1 VLRQFICYASIG
13 SLVFFTGWQP
23 CYAEDSSY
31 LENRVIEISA
41 GAYHTV
47 ALKEDGT
54 VWTWGNN
61 ESGQLGD
68 GTEIDKGEPVQVK
81 GIEGVKAIAAGGY
94 HTVAL
99 KEDGTVWT
107 WGENLYGQLGDDT
120 IDICK
125 NEPVQV
131 KGIEG
136 VKAIA
141 AGERHTV
148 ALKEDGTVWSWGN
161 NVFGQLGHTDFVVRN
176 NQPMMVVD
184 LKDVKA
190 IAAGEWHTVA
200 LKEDGSI
207 WAWGDNEDGQLGDGR
222 VIATNKPV
230 QAIDIEEVV
239 AIASGNC
246 FTVALKQDGTVWT
259 WGLYFYYDP
268 IENVD
273 IAMTSTQPVCKE
285 GIEDVKAIAAGS
297 DHVVALKEDGT
308 VWTWGRNDYGQLGNG
323 TKVNYNEPVQVTG
336 IEDVKAIAA
345 GTYNS
350 FAIKEDGTVWAWGS
364 NDSGQLGVDEGILYE
379 SLVPIQIT
387 GIEDVKTIAAG
398 SDHTIAIKED
408 GTVWGWGSN
417 FAGQLGAIVIA
428 DSDTN
433 NEFKY
438 ERFMQV
444 RGMEKVK
451 AIAAGY
457 NYTIA
462 LKKDGSLWVWGR
474 NNLGNLGEDSIET
487 ISIEPV
493 PVKDLEDVIAVSAAD
508 DHIVAL
514 KKDGTVWSWGLN
526 LYGQLGDGTVM
537 YTSKPVQTKIK

>member
-1 VLRQFICYASIG
+1 MLRQFICYASIG

-246 FTVALKQDGTVWT
+246 FTVALKQDGTVW
-259 WGLYFYYDP
+259 
-268 IENVD
+268 
-273 IAMTSTQPVCKE
+273 
-285 GIEDVKAIAAGS
+285 
-297 DHVVALKEDGT
+297 
-308 VWTWGRNDYGQLGNG
+308 
-323 TKVNYNEPVQVTG
+323 
-336 IEDVKAIAA
+336 
-345 GTYNS
+345 
-350 FAIKEDGTVWAWGS
+350 
-364 NDSGQLGVDEGILYE
+364 
-379 SLVPIQIT
+379 
-387 GIEDVKTIAAG
+387 
-398 SDHTIAIKED
+398 
-408 GTVWGWGSN
+408 GWGSN

-444 RGMEKVK
+444 SGMEKVK

-474 NNLGNLGEDSIET
+474 NNLGNLGDDSIET

>member
-1 VLRQFICYASIG
+1 MLRQFICYASIG

-148 ALKEDGTVWSWGN
+148 ALKEDGTVWTWGYNFSCQLGDGTNKNRKKPVKVKSIKGVKEIAAGAKYTVVLKEDGTVWSWGN
-161 NVFGQLGHTDFVVRN
+161 QNFESTDDYDEEQSCNSKAEQVESLE
-176 NQPMMVVD
+176 D
-184 LKDVKA
+184 IKA

-246 FTVALKQDGTVWT
+246 FTVALKQDGTVWG

-350 FAIKEDGTVWAWGS
+350 FAIKEDGTVW
-364 NDSGQLGVDEGILYE
+364 
-379 SLVPIQIT
+379 
-387 GIEDVKTIAAG
+387 
-398 SDHTIAIKED
+398 
-408 GTVWGWGSN
+408 GWGSN

-444 RGMEKVK
+444 SGMEKVK

-474 NNLGNLGEDSIET
+474 NNLGNLGDDSIET

>member
-54 VWTWGNN
+54 VWSWGNQN
-61 ESGQLGD
+61 FESTDDYDEEQSCNSKA
-68 GTEIDKGEPVQVK
+68 EQVESLED
-81 GIEGVKAIAAGGY
+81 IKAIAAGY
-94 HTVAL
+94 HHV
-99 KEDGTVWT
+99 
-107 WGENLYGQLGDDT
+107 
-120 IDICK
+120 
-125 NEPVQV
+125 
-131 KGIEG
+131 
-136 VKAIA
+136 
-141 AGERHTV
+141 V

-308 VWTWGRNDYGQLGNG
+308 VW
-323 TKVNYNEPVQVTG
+323 
-336 IEDVKAIAA
+336 
-345 GTYNS
+345 
-350 FAIKEDGTVWAWGS
+350 
-364 NDSGQLGVDEGILYE
+364 
-379 SLVPIQIT
+379 
-387 GIEDVKTIAAG
+387 
-398 SDHTIAIKED
+398 
-408 GTVWGWGSN
+408 GWGSN

-444 RGMEKVK
+444 SGMEKVK

-474 NNLGNLGEDSIET
+474 NNLGNLGDDSIET

>member
-1 VLRQFICYASIG
+1 MLRQFICYASIG

-54 VWTWGNN
+54 VWSWGNQN
-61 ESGQLGD
+61 FESTDDYDEEQSCNSKA
-68 GTEIDKGEPVQVK
+68 EQVESLED
-81 GIEGVKAIAAGGY
+81 IKAIAAGY
-94 HTVAL
+94 HHV
-99 KEDGTVWT
+99 
-107 WGENLYGQLGDDT
+107 
-120 IDICK
+120 
-125 NEPVQV
+125 
-131 KGIEG
+131 
-136 VKAIA
+136 
-141 AGERHTV
+141 V

-308 VWTWGRNDYGQLGNG
+308 VW
-323 TKVNYNEPVQVTG
+323 
-336 IEDVKAIAA
+336 
-345 GTYNS
+345 
-350 FAIKEDGTVWAWGS
+350 
-364 NDSGQLGVDEGILYE
+364 
-379 SLVPIQIT
+379 
-387 GIEDVKTIAAG
+387 
-398 SDHTIAIKED
+398 
-408 GTVWGWGSN
+408 GWGSN

-444 RGMEKVK
+444 SGMEKVK

-474 NNLGNLGEDSIET
+474 NNLGNLGDDSIET

>member
-350 FAIKEDGTVWAWGS
+350 FAIKEDGTVW
-364 NDSGQLGVDEGILYE
+364 
-379 SLVPIQIT
+379 
-387 GIEDVKTIAAG
+387 
-398 SDHTIAIKED
+398 
-408 GTVWGWGSN
+408 GWGSN

-462 LKKDGSLWVWGR
+462 FKKDGSLWVWGR
-474 NNLGNLGEDSIET
+474 NNLGNLGDDSIET

>member
-1 VLRQFICYASIG
+1 MLRQFICYASIG

-54 VWTWGNN
+54 VWSWGNQN
-61 ESGQLGD
+61 FESTDDYDEEQSCNSKA
-68 GTEIDKGEPVQVK
+68 EQVESLED
-81 GIEGVKAIAAGGY
+81 IKAIAAGY
-94 HTVAL
+94 HHV
-99 KEDGTVWT
+99 
-107 WGENLYGQLGDDT
+107 
-120 IDICK
+120 
-125 NEPVQV
+125 
-131 KGIEG
+131 
-136 VKAIA
+136 
-141 AGERHTV
+141 V

-308 VWTWGRNDYGQLGNG
+308 VW
-323 TKVNYNEPVQVTG
+323 
-336 IEDVKAIAA
+336 
-345 GTYNS
+345 
-350 FAIKEDGTVWAWGS
+350 
-364 NDSGQLGVDEGILYE
+364 
-379 SLVPIQIT
+379 
-387 GIEDVKTIAAG
+387 
-398 SDHTIAIKED
+398 
-408 GTVWGWGSN
+408 GWGSN

-462 LKKDGSLWVWGR
+462 FKKDGSLWVWGR
-474 NNLGNLGEDSIET
+474 NNLGNLGDDSIET

>member
-54 VWTWGNN
+54 VWTWGNQN
-61 ESGQLGD
+61 FESTDDYDEEQSCNSKA
-68 GTEIDKGEPVQVK
+68 EQVESLED
-81 GIEGVKAIAAGGY
+81 IKAIAAGY
-94 HTVAL
+94 HHV
-99 KEDGTVWT
+99 
-107 WGENLYGQLGDDT
+107 
-120 IDICK
+120 
-125 NEPVQV
+125 
-131 KGIEG
+131 
-136 VKAIA
+136 
-141 AGERHTV
+141 V

-285 GIEDVKAIAAGS
+285 GIEDVK
-297 DHVVALKEDGT
+297 
-308 VWTWGRNDYGQLGNG
+308 
-323 TKVNYNEPVQVTG
+323 
-336 IEDVKAIAA
+336 
-345 GTYNS
+345 
-350 FAIKEDGTVWAWGS
+350 
-364 NDSGQLGVDEGILYE
+364 
-379 SLVPIQIT
+379 
-387 GIEDVKTIAAG
+387 TIAAG

-444 RGMEKVK
+444 SGMEKVK

-474 NNLGNLGEDSIET
+474 NNLGNLGDDSIET

>member
-1 VLRQFICYASIG
+1 MLRQFICYASIG

-81 GIEGVKAIAAGGY
+81 GIEG
-94 HTVAL
+94 
-99 KEDGTVWT
+99 
-107 WGENLYGQLGDDT
+107 
-120 IDICK
+120 
-125 NEPVQV
+125 
-131 KGIEG
+131 
-136 VKAIA
+136 
-141 AGERHTV
+141 
-148 ALKEDGTVWSWGN
+148 
-161 NVFGQLGHTDFVVRN
+161 
-176 NQPMMVVD
+176 
-184 LKDVKA
+184 VKA

-285 GIEDVKAIAAGS
+285 GIEDVKAIAAG
-297 DHVVALKEDGT
+297 
-308 VWTWGRNDYGQLGNG
+308 
-323 TKVNYNEPVQVTG
+323 
-336 IEDVKAIAA
+336 
-345 GTYNS
+345 TYNS
-350 FAIKEDGTVWAWGS
+350 F
-364 NDSGQLGVDEGILYE
+364 
-379 SLVPIQIT
+379 
-387 GIEDVKTIAAG
+387 
-398 SDHTIAIKED
+398 AIKED

-444 RGMEKVK
+444 SGMEKVK

-474 NNLGNLGEDSIET
+474 NNLGNLGDDSIET

>member
-1 VLRQFICYASIG
+1 MLRQFICYASIG

-81 GIEGVKAIAAGGY
+81 GIEG
-94 HTVAL
+94 
-99 KEDGTVWT
+99 
-107 WGENLYGQLGDDT
+107 
-120 IDICK
+120 
-125 NEPVQV
+125 
-131 KGIEG
+131 
-136 VKAIA
+136 
-141 AGERHTV
+141 
-148 ALKEDGTVWSWGN
+148 
-161 NVFGQLGHTDFVVRN
+161 
-176 NQPMMVVD
+176 
-184 LKDVKA
+184 VKA

-285 GIEDVKAIAAGS
+285 GIEDVKAIAAG
-297 DHVVALKEDGT
+297 
-308 VWTWGRNDYGQLGNG
+308 
-323 TKVNYNEPVQVTG
+323 
-336 IEDVKAIAA
+336 
-345 GTYNS
+345 TYNS

-444 RGMEKVK
+444 SGMEKVK

-474 NNLGNLGEDSIET
+474 NNLGNLGDDSIET